1 MLHLPALVCHWANIT
16 HHISVRICQFLPL
29 CFMLQSPTDFSL
41 FQSRGEEKPGLAAA
55 PVKNW
60 EDFNTSSL
68 LLVAGE
74 ESSAGYWSG
83 GGGTIIFRP
92 HHPVSSSRLIMRT
105 NLYLWLLVCSPPADQ
120 VLILSNNIDDCS
132 HRSWRRLQPII
143 LTVVGVEE
151 PFSSIPRDYC

>member
-68 LLVAGE
+68 LLVAGIDLVVAE
-74 ESSAGYWSG
+74 Q
-83 GGGTIIFRP
+83 
-92 HHPVSSSRLIMRT
+92 
-105 NLYLWLLVCSPPADQ
+105 LYLD
-120 VLILSNNIDDCS
+120 LIIPS
-132 HRSWRRLQPII
+132 HHAHQSISLI
-143 LTVVGVEE
+143 VGL
-151 PFSSIPRDYC
+151 FATS